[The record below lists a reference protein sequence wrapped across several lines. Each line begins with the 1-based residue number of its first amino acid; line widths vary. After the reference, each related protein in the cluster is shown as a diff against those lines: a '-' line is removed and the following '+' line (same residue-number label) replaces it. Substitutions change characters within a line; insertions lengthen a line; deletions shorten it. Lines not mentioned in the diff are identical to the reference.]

1 MLVSPIITKTR
12 TLIYER
18 SQPWRLPIIKLVA
31 DMKPVKATRQKI
43 RRKITFFSETWEK
56 FYES

>member
-1 MLVSPIITKTR
+1 MLISSIITKTR

-18 SQPWRLPIIKLVA
+18 SQPWNLPIIKAVA
-31 DMKPVKATRQKI
+31 DMYPVKATRQKI
-43 RRKITFFSETWEK
+43 RRKITFFFETWEK